1 MNTDMIAKLLNEI
14 WLVLTQMGPYLLFGF
29 LVAGILSVYIKAE
42 WVEKHLGGK
51 GILPAVKAS
60 IFGVP
65 LPLCSCGVIP
75 VSTGIYRHGASRSA
89 TTSFLLSTPQ
99 TGVDSVLVTYALLGP
114 VYAIFRPVIALLTG
128 IVGGAIVQFFDDST
142 QTSAAVITEDVKDD
156 DCDCGGCSTKNSE
169 SKLTRVFKYGFIDL
183 PKDIGLTLLVGILIA
198 GAMAAIVPPDYL
210 GGLIGGGIISILILM
225 AAGVPVY
232 VCATASVPIAA
243 GFIHMGA
250 SPGAALAFLV
260 AGPATN
266 AAAFTTIFKVLGR
279 KTAIIYLSTVAVSA
293 VASGLLLNW
302 LVPTLSAVIPSMAD
316 HVHGEAGLGWFE
328 NSMGVIL
335 IAVVAW
341 SYYYKPQQLDSE
353 NEKMNQQINILNVRG
368 MTCSHCSANVKR
380 TAEEIAGVKTATVD
394 LERGMVTLSGEK
406 FDTDEVISA
415 INSIGYTA
423 TK

>member
-1 MNTDMIAKLLNEI
+1 M
-14 WLVLTQMGPYLLFGF
+14 
-29 LVAGILSVYIKAE
+29 
-42 WVEKHLGGK
+42 
-51 GILPAVKAS
+51 
-60 IFGVP
+60 
-65 LPLCSCGVIP
+65 
-75 VSTGIYRHGASRSA
+75 
-89 TTSFLLSTPQ
+89 
-99 TGVDSVLVTYALLGP
+99 
-114 VYAIFRPVIALLTG
+114 
-128 IVGGAIVQFFDDST
+128 
-142 QTSAAVITEDVKDD
+142 
-156 DCDCGGCSTKNSE
+156 
-169 SKLTRVFKYGFIDL
+169 
-183 PKDIGLTLLVGILIA
+183 VGILIA

-210 GGLIGGGIISILILM
+210 GGLNGGGIISILILM

-279 KTAIIYLSTVAVSA
+279 KTAFIYLSTVAVSA
-293 VASGLLLNW
+293 VASGLLLDW

-423 TK
+423 PK